1 MVKKICLDS
10 QILIWGIKNE
20 STKNRDHMK
29 EKATNLISSLAK
41 NSSFTVIV
49 PSVVIMELLMPC
61 PLTDHTNIIKQI
73 SLQFSPV
80 PFDIAA
86 AKAAAHVWQSKQSD
100 STINQLKINGAIKS
114 KIKVDCQII
123 GTAISRNMDCICS
136 EDTGLKKLATDFIE
150 VKTIDELLASLNPL
164 PLIDETQKKN

>member
-20 STKNRDHMK
+20 SIKNRDHMK

-41 NSSFTVIV
+41 NSSFTIIV

-61 PLTDHTNIIKQI
+61 PLIDHINIIKEI
-73 SLQFSPV
+73 NSRFNPT
-80 PFDIAA
+80 PFDVAA

-100 STINQLKINGAIKS
+100 STINQLKIGGTIKS

-136 EDTGLKKLATDFIE
+136 EDAGLKKLAVGLIE
-150 VKTIDELLASLNPL
+150 VKTMDELLASLNPL
-164 PLIDETQKKN
+164 PLIDETQRNN